1 MTTKKKK
8 GFHVNESELLCKN
21 GCGFYGNQ
29 AWQGF
34 CSKCY
39 RDVYQK
45 AKEAQIESDA
55 LKATRLAARQPAP
68 SSTNGEAPLTFNKF
82 EEKRKQ
88 HQAPKTKT
96 VKTFFKKGAQGPNK
110 DAPHP
115 WTGQRQPSLE
125 SQQAASD
132 FTEFLKA
139 LKKPAAQDISR
150 QSRAVIDKLQ
160 ENEDLAVEEQSEII
174 QDFYQNMN
182 DRLQAHSSFKGSTP
196 EQHEKMMDNME
207 KFIMTRL
214 YKTVFCPPFC
224 DDEQKDLAIQN
235 RIRRLHWISA
245 EMIDADID
253 EKKPEVIEFIESAQT
268 DIIEMNSRRSPADK
282 LSCIVR
288 CSKHIFTVLRISKGQ
303 PASADEFLPVLIY
316 IILKANPPQLHSN
329 IQYITRFSHPSK
341 LMQGEA
347 GYYFTNLCCAVT
359 FIENLDAQ
367 SLSLTQEEYD
377 RYMSGE
383 VTPPGT
389 EYGEPICEG
398 LRLMYAN
405 LATLDELRLRQDRLR
420 ENALSLQRE
429 IQDFRDSV
437 VKAVQDVLTNKP
449 LIIEQPKQPANLD
462 QDNSTETNRLPPPLQ
477 PEVVA
482 K

>member
-1 MTTKKKK
+1 MTSKKKK
-8 GFHVNESELLCKN
+8 AFHVDESELLCKN

-39 RDVYQK
+39 REVYQK
-45 AKEAQIESDA
+45 AREAQLESDN
-55 LKATRLAARQPAP
+55 LKAKRLAERQTVP
-68 SSTNGEAPLTFNKF
+68 SGANGETTLTFNKF

-96 VKTFFKKGAQGPNK
+96 VKTFFKKGAPNK
-110 DAPHP
+110 EGPHP
-115 WTGQRQPSLE
+115 WTGQRQPSIE
-125 SQQAASD
+125 SQKAASD

-139 LKKPAAQDISR
+139 LKKPAAQDISK
-150 QSRAVIDKLQ
+150 QCRAVIEKLHEQ
-160 ENEDLAVEEQSEII
+160 YDLPIEEQSELV
-174 QDFYQNMN
+174 QDFYQNMSE
-182 DRLQAHSSFKGSTP
+182 RLQAHPSFKGSNA
-196 EQHEKMMDNME
+196 EQNEKMMENME

-253 EKKPEVIEFIESAQT
+253 EKNPEVVDYIEKAQT
-268 DIIEMNSRRSPADK
+268 DIIEMNSKRAPVDK
-282 LSCIVR
+282 LECIVR
-288 CSKHIFTVLRISKGQ
+288 CSKNIFSVLRVSKGQ
-303 PASADEFLPVLIY
+303 PASADDFLPVLIY

-329 IQYITRFSHPSK
+329 IQYITRFSNPNK

-383 VTPPGT
+383 TMPPGT
-389 EYGEPICEG
+389 EYGEPVCEG

-405 LATLDELRLRQDRLR
+405 LATLDELRVRQDRLR

-437 VKAVQDVLTNKP
+437 VRAVQDVLTNKP
-449 LIIEQPKQPANLD
+449 LIIEPPRGPANID
-462 QDNSTETNRLPPPLQ
+462 QDDSNEAKKLPPPLQ